1 MTATHLD
8 LGTCAAI
15 VRDATDA
22 DMPAIHA
29 IYAHEIQHG
38 LATFE
43 EVPPSVG
50 ELMARRRAILDQG
63 LPYLAAHSDGRLVG
77 YSYASAYRAR
87 PAYRNTLEDSI
98 YVAQDMQR
106 RGIGGILLSA
116 LIKRCEMG
124 PWRQM
129 LAIAANGEQTG
140 SIALHEKHGFRRVG
154 RLEAVGF
161 KHGRWLDTVLMQRA
175 LGVGSSAL
183 PGHSSGAAPGS
194 D

>member
-1 MTATHLD
+1 MTATHPE
-8 LGTCAAI
+8 LGTPAAT

-22 DMPAIHA
+22 DIPAIHA
-29 IYAHEIQHG
+29 IYAHEVLHG

-43 EVPPSVG
+43 EVPPPVD
-50 ELMARRRAILDQG
+50 ELLARRQTVLDQG
-63 LPYLAAHSDGRLVG
+63 LPYLAAHLDGRLVG

-98 YVAQDMQR
+98 YVAHGMQG
-106 RGIGGILLSA
+106 RGIGGTLLSA

-154 RLEAVGF
+154 HLEAVGF

-175 LGVGSSAL
+175 LGVGSSTL
-183 PGHSSGAAPGS
+183 PSHSSGAPPTS